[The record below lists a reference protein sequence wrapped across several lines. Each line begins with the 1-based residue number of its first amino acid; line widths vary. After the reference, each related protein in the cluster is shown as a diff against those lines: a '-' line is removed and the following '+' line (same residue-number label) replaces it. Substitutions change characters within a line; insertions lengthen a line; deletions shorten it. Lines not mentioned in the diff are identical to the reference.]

1 MTKLLISSILL
12 YLLAYPAQAV
22 ILLGQDNNANQT
34 DPGTGVPWDA
44 VGKVTN
50 SDGSGIQG
58 SAIYLGEGF
67 LLTANHVAMNLT
79 YSFITFDEANYFSI
93 DPNFNDGTRTYG
105 KQVATGV
112 DMAVI
117 KLISTPTT
125 PPVAASLLTTN
136 TESFGATD
144 SATLV
149 GWGVGRDPSSPVGS
163 GSITWGGVETSEK
176 RWGVNAPRASGPVG
190 YTLAGID
197 YTFEGLVT
205 YDGSSTT
212 GPSNTR
218 GLGPNEASVTLYDS
232 GSGLFQDIG
241 GTWYLIGLT
250 DAAGSVAP
258 NISTYGSDG
267 PGGGDS
273 NIYGRVSTYETQITA
288 LVPEPSTVSL
298 LALTAAALAGVA
310 FRRRR

>member
-163 GSITWGGVETSEK
+163 GSITWGGVETSAK

-197 YTFEGLVT
+197 YTFE
-205 YDGSSTT
+205 
-212 GPSNTR
+212 
-218 GLGPNEASVTLYDS
+218 SVP
-232 GSGLFQDIG
+232 
-241 GTWYLIGLT
+241 
-250 DAAGSVAP
+250 VAP
-258 NISTYGSDG
+258 DVVKTIFELFSDRVDPLQEGDTVFVWFVFYVQNTHPRSKVEKVPPLTIFDSFYGT
-267 PGGGDS
+267 
-273 NIYGRVSTYETQITA
+273 NVY
-288 LVPEPSTVSL
+288 
-298 LALTAAALAGVA
+298 
-310 FRRRR
+310 F

>member
-125 PPVAASLLTTN
+125 PP
-136 TESFGATD
+136 
-144 SATLV
+144 
-149 GWGVGRDPSSPVGS
+149 W
-163 GSITWGGVETSEK
+163 
-176 RWGVNAPRASGPVG
+176 PRP
-190 YTLAGID
+190 
-197 YTFEGLVT
+197 F
-205 YDGSSTT
+205 
-212 GPSNTR
+212 
-218 GLGPNEASVTLYDS
+218 
-232 GSGLFQDIG
+232 
-241 GTWYLIGLT
+241 
-250 DAAGSVAP
+250 
-258 NISTYGSDG
+258 
-267 PGGGDS
+267 
-273 NIYGRVSTYETQITA
+273 
-288 LVPEPSTVSL
+288 
-298 LALTAAALAGVA
+298 
-310 FRRRR
+310 